1 MRPLPK
7 RNEPVYDIQ
16 VILTFLQKYSIDVV
30 LLGTVITLVTG
41 LTKKVLPEKLSN
53 FKGYLP
59 FLFGIVFYAVYSLF
73 STREL
78 SVFDVVSRG
87 VQSGGLATLIYAF
100 YKHILKKKGDV
111 KGAISD
117 VLKGI
122 LSSKTISG
130 VAHTISSVFQT
141 QISNEE
147 MLRKIE
153 EILQENT
160 DISSDVLSAVAKL
173 IQNALTDKK

>member
-1 MRPLPK
+1 M
-7 RNEPVYDIQ
+7 YDIQ
-16 VILTFLQKYSIDVV
+16 IILTFLQKYSLDVV
-30 LLGTVITLVTG
+30 LLGAIITLVTG
-41 LTKKVLPEKLSN
+41 LTKKVLPEKLSY

-59 FLFGIVFYAVYSLF
+59 FLFGIVFYAVFSLF
-73 STREL
+73 SQQNL
-78 SVFDVVSRG
+78 SVFDVIGRG
-87 VQSGGLATLIYAF
+87 VQAGGLATLIYAF

-122 LSSKTISG
+122 LSSKTITG

-147 MLRKIE
+147 MLRSIE
-153 EILQENT
+153 KILQENT
-160 DISSDVLSAVAKL
+160 DIPSDVLSAVAKL
-173 IQNALTDKK
+173 IQSALTDKK